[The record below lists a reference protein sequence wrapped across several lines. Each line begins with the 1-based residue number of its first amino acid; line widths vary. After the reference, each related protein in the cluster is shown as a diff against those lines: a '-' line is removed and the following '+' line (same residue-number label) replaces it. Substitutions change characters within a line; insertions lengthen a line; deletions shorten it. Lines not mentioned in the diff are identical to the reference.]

1 MLCVSRLPVL
11 CVHLQVHVLSQAAQL
26 AQQSDGIS
34 CEVID
39 LRTLL
44 PWDVDTVC
52 GSVSK
57 TGRLLVSHEAPLTGG
72 FGAELAAEVTKRCF
86 LHMEA
91 PPARVSSATRGRGQ
105 QQGEGEWRLAG
116 RVLSSAYCSLGTS
129 TLAQHPRHRITFWH
143 DAYQEPADL

>member
-1 MLCVSRLPVL
+1 M
-11 CVHLQVHVLSQAAQL
+11 SQAAQL
-26 AQQSDGIS
+26 VQQQDGIS
-34 CEVID
+34 CEILD

-57 TGRLLVSHEAPLTGG
+57 TGRLLVSHEAPLTSG

-91 PPARVSSATRGRGQ
+91 PPARVRGPDRGGGVFEVGRGL
-105 QQGEGEWRLAG
+105 GARTLTSGFGAGLPAEVTKRSFLHMEAPPARVREG
-116 RVLSSAYCSLGTS
+116 
-129 TLAQHPRHRITFWH
+129 
-143 DAYQEPADL
+143 